1 VVAFLL
7 KLTLS
12 FLITSYLWAEPL
24 TKLGLLRVPVTVPY
38 IQDSNLYDYQALQ
51 AVQNGFR
58 LEFLSLTRG
67 TGLLNHLF
75 DEYGPHRGP
84 LPNRKRGAMI
94 AKEGGDVTAYAL
106 DQLADRGTFFV
117 KPGEAV
123 YGGQIVGE
131 QVKDND
137 LVVQPCRKK
146 QLTNMRASTADI
158 AVRLN
163 QPRLLTIEQAIEWI
177 NDDELVEVT
186 PAAVRVRKRILD
198 HSKRKTAE
206 SA

>member
-1 VVAFLL
+1 
-7 KLTLS
+7 
-12 FLITSYLWAEPL
+12 
-24 TKLGLLRVPVTVPY
+24 
-38 IQDSNLYDYQALQ
+38 
-51 AVQNGFR
+51 
-58 LEFLSLTRG
+58 
-67 TGLLNHLF
+67 
-75 DEYGPHRGP
+75 
-84 LPNRKRGAMI
+84 M
-94 AKEGGDVTAYAL
+94 TAYAL

-137 LVVQPCRKK
+137 LVVQPCRRK

-186 PAAVRVRKRILD
+186 PSAVRVRKRILD
-198 HSKRKTAE
+198 HSRRKSAE

>member
-1 VVAFLL
+1 
-7 KLTLS
+7 
-12 FLITSYLWAEPL
+12 
-24 TKLGLLRVPVTVPY
+24 
-38 IQDSNLYDYQALQ
+38 
-51 AVQNGFR
+51 
-58 LEFLSLTRG
+58 LTRG